1 MNSLLVICAL
11 MGYGFS
17 YDGYSEQNLLFQ
29 INTPEAS
36 YGIVVSL
43 EKPSVYCDMIY
54 YKNIEQ
60 K

>member
-1 MNSLLVICAL
+1 MNGFLVICAL

-29 INTPEAS
+29 FNTPKAS

-54 YKNIEQ
+54 YKNFEQ